1 VKKHLTDYFGVNEKR
16 IKVFN
21 NFIDPGEIPGC
32 DNSDNLKA
40 ELKIPQKA
48 YLIGYAGRFSIK
60 EKGIDILI
68 NAFKPFSKKHPDSF
82 LLMVGGGEDIKNI
95 PGIPE
100 NVIILQSRENI
111 FDYYRIFDCLV
122 LPSRVDPFP
131 LTALETGMMKIPF
144 IGSDVNGITEIIE
157 DGIDGLLFG
166 KENTEMLFQ
175 KLEKYYNDKGFA
187 NECAENLYKKVTDKY
202 NVKSALKILNKIYE
216 EL

>member
-1 VKKHLTDYFGVNEKR
+1 
-16 IKVFN
+16 
-21 NFIDPGEIPGC
+21 
-32 DNSDNLKA
+32 
-40 ELKIPQKA
+40 
-48 YLIGYAGRFSIK
+48 
-60 EKGIDILI
+60 
-68 NAFKPFSKKHPDSF
+68 
-82 LLMVGGGEDIKNI
+82 
-95 PGIPE
+95 
-100 NVIILQSRENI
+100 
-111 FDYYRIFDCLV
+111 
-122 LPSRVDPFP
+122 
-131 LTALETGMMKIPF
+131 MKIPF